1 MPRANNLVEIVLDN
15 IPSAET
21 GVVMVVKTLKRS
33 TKGGSQLTSLSC
45 SSCSLGVAG
54 VRAVSDFVRTTTK
67 LKTLD
72 LSFNNIGP
80 DGLRVLA
87 EGLGARELDGEQD
100 STLSLN
106 LSYNPLVGRPYSA
119 DPTGVTDLFQA
130 LGRHKSSKVLSLGH
144 TGIGHPNVALPC
156 VMQIAKW
163 LKNDRVETLDL
174 SHNEIESV
182 ELHKLAMWLNRA
194 LPDLKVLDLTGNEC
208 YEG

>member
-1 MPRANNLVEIVLDN
+1 MGCI
-15 IPSAET
+15 IPCERIDDA
-21 GVVMVVKTLKRS
+21 KT
-33 TKGGSQLTSLSC
+33 
-45 SSCSLGVAG
+45 
-54 VRAVSDFVRTTTK
+54 
-67 LKTLD
+67 
-72 LSFNNIGP
+72 FNNIGP

-208 YEG
+208 YEHEASVLFQALGDQVKVRASAFCGSKSDGEASAGEEARRR